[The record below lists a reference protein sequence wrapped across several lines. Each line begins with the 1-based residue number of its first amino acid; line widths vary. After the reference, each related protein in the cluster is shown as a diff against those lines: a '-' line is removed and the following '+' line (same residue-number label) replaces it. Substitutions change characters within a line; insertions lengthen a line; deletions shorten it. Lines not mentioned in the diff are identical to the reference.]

1 MIKKVVGIFALLFC
15 MHAAGYAQLKFG
27 LKAGLNI
34 SRVHHKSRFDKK
46 VYGFMPSAHV
56 GLYANKNFSEDFF
69 LSGEF
74 LLSDKGFEKDGA
86 THLLYASMPAMA
98 NFRIVDKLFLGVGPE
113 WGILIA
119 PIGEDTEFVKEVYSN
134 RLDIGGAV
142 GLQYA
147 VGSAVIISV
156 RWVRGFSNIIGRNA
170 EVGYYP
176 FSKQSGALLSG
187 KLREIEFVQK
197 NECLQFSIGYS
208 L

>member
-1 MIKKVVGIFALLFC
+1 
-15 MHAAGYAQLKFG
+15 
-27 LKAGLNI
+27 
-34 SRVHHKSRFDKK
+34 
-46 VYGFMPSAHV
+46 
-56 GLYANKNFSEDFF
+56 

-86 THLLYASMPAMA
+86 THLLYASLPTMA
-98 NFRIVDKLFLGVGPE
+98 NFRIVDKLFLGIGPE
-113 WGILIA
+113 LGILIA

-134 RLDIGGAV
+134 RFDIGGAV

-156 RWVRGFSNIIGRNA
+156 RWVRGFSNIIGWNA

-176 FSKQSGALLSG
+176 FDKQRGALLSG
-187 KLREIEFVQK
+187 KLRDIEFVQK
-197 NECLQFSIGYS
+197 NESLQFSIGYS